1 MLSASELRLFG
12 FNVAHVAF
20 RKQLSTLRLLVRFGA
35 KVDCTGEDGCTP
47 LHVAARE
54 GYVDGVATL
63 LQLKTDPNKQVCEK
77 FRVPMVLVLPSFS
90 CG

>member
-1 MLSASELRLFG
+1 M
-12 FNVAHVAF
+12 
-20 RKQLSTLRLLVRFGA
+20 
-35 KVDCTGEDGCTP
+35 DCTGEDGCTP